1 MARVSESPSI
11 LAIVPEGTDRA
22 VLRALSDTDGWEVFF
37 ADSPKA
43 MAIRGEP
50 LRPIIFYDRR
60 FAGYDWRE
68 AVRSFTRSSSHPFVI
83 LLSPTF
89 DQNLW
94 EELERIGGSDILRSP
109 IEQERTRRA
118 VNRAW
123 WLWRNEQNL
132 RTSSNCAGPRLSR

>member
-11 LAIVPEGTDRA
+11 LAIVPEGADRA
-22 VLRALSDTDGWEVFF
+22 VLRALSDADGWEVIF

-43 MAIRGEP
+43 MAIRDEP
-50 LRPIIFYDRR
+50 LQPIVFYDRR
-60 FAGYDWRE
+60 FDGYDWRE
-68 AVRSFTRSSSHPFVI
+68 AVRSFARSSSHPFVI

-132 RTSSNCAGPRLSR
+132 RTSSNCDGPRLSR